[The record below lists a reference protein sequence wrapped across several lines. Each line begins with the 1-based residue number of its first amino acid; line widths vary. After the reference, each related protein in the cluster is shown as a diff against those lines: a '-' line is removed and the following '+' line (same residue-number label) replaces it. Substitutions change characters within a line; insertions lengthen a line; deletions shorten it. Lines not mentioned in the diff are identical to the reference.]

1 MNAPDASPFAHDLF
15 ISYSRKDLQ
24 FAQALERALG
34 NYSPP
39 KGLRAPPR
47 RLRVFRDQSDL
58 TGVEYHQSIARH
70 LRDSRKLVL
79 LCSPRARASS
89 FVDDE
94 IRQFAA
100 ARGAENIIPLLIDG
114 LPNNEALPQQE
125 AQKSFPDALCEAMQ
139 MPLAGDYR
147 NFDAR
152 RDKLDKGAFH
162 GCWYTLLANLL
173 ELSRS
178 DIEQREQKLAARR
191 RAITFWTVSGVIA
204 LLSIAFVVTLFA
216 HREAVRQRDQAEHRR
231 FVALS
236 KLVASRATDQAERG
250 NRMWV

>member
-1 MNAPDASPFAHDLF
+1 
-15 ISYSRKDLQ
+15 
-24 FAQALERALG
+24 
-34 NYSPP
+34 
-39 KGLRAPPR
+39 
-47 RLRVFRDQSDL
+47 
-58 TGVEYHQSIARH
+58 
-70 LRDSRKLVL
+70 L

-89 FVDDE
+89 FVNDE

-178 DIEQREQKLAARR
+178 EIEQRDQKRAARR
-191 RAITFWTVSGVIA
+191 RAITIGTVSGVIA
-204 LLSIAFVVTLFA
+204 LLSIAFVITLFA
-216 HREAVRQRDQAEHRR
+216 QREAVRQRDQAEHRR
-231 FVALS
+231 IVALT
-236 KLVASRATDQAERG
+236 KLSLRLSSAGLSTNPSPDAQKEQRCSSTSRPWAGQNTISFELGGTLPLGEGAPLRRTSRRRSVPFVSCCSAMPASSRQEAG
-250 NRMWV
+250 